1 MKKGLN
7 SLSFS
12 CLTMH
17 HFGIPSFALS
27 ISGFNVL
34 LHFIFFF
41 FSLSS
46 NFVLCMS
53 LESPLELFCD
63 GYLC

>member
-41 FSLSS
+41 FLSLLKLC
-46 NFVLCMS
+46 FVHVFRVSIGIIL
-53 LESPLELFCD
+53 
-63 GYLC
+63 